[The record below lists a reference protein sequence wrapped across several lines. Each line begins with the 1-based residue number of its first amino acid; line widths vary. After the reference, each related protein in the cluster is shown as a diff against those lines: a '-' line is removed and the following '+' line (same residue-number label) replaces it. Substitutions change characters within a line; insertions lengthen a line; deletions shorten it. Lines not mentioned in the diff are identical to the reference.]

1 VALVGLTAIIAIAT
15 LQRSTSARAKANFKT
30 RVDEMTADVRI
41 PGENLTRQYQR
52 IKDEVEPAILAVLPT
67 GRYTLGPNV
76 REFEAEFAAYCG
88 TQHCAGI
95 SSGTEALHLALLACD
110 VGPGDEVITVP
121 NTYAATVFA
130 ISYVGARPVF
140 VDVDPATFNLDPGQV
155 EAKITS
161 RTRAILPVHMYG
173 QPVAMDDLL
182 EVARRHG
189 LRVIED
195 AAHAHG
201 AEYRGRRAGS
211 LGDIG
216 CFSFYPG
223 KVLGAYGDGGAVT
236 TSDAELYDR
245 VKVLRYMG
253 QHTKYLHEIV
263 GYQQRLDEIQAAVLR
278 VKLRHLE
285 QWIAE
290 RRRWAALYDELLA
303 GLPIAPPA
311 TAPDVRHVYYAYTVR
326 TPRREALIAYLAE
339 RGIGCF
345 VMYPLE
351 VPFQPAYHYLG
362 HQAGDFA
369 VADRQVSEIL
379 CLPMFAEL
387 TEAEV
392 REVAGAI
399 RAFFVERS

>member
-1 VALVGLTAIIAIAT
+1 VSGEI
-15 LQRSTSARAKANFKT
+15 
-30 RVDEMTADVRI
+30 RI
-41 PGENLTRQYQR
+41 PAENITRQYRR
-52 IKDEVEPAILAVLPT
+52 IKDEIEPAILAVLPS
-67 GRYTLGPNV
+67 GKYTLGPNV
-76 REFEAEFAAYCG
+76 RDFEAEFAAYCG
-88 TQHCAGI
+88 TQYCVGI

-130 ISYVGARPVF
+130 ISYTGATPVF
-140 VDVDPATFNLDPGQV
+140 VDVDPQTFNIDVAQI
-155 EAKITS
+155 EAKIS
-161 RTRAILPVHMYG
+161 ARTRAILPVHLYG
-173 QPVAMDDLL
+173 QPAAMDELL
-182 EVARRHG
+182 AVASRHG

-201 AEYRGRRAGS
+201 ASYRGRRAGA

-236 TSDAELYDR
+236 TSDPELYDR

-253 QHTKYLHEIV
+253 QHTKYRHEIV

-285 QWIAE
+285 GWIEE
-290 RRRWAALYDELLA
+290 RRGWAALYDELLA
-303 GLPIAPPA
+303 GLPVVTPAAP
-311 TAPDVRHVYYAYTVR
+311 TDVRHVYYTYTIR
-326 TPRREALIAYLAE
+326 TPRREELMAFLAE
-339 RGIGCF
+339 RGIGSF

-351 VPFQPAYHYLG
+351 VPFQPAYQHLG
-362 HQAGDFA
+362 HNAGDFP
-369 VADRQVSEIL
+369 VADGQVSEIL

-392 REVAGAI
+392 REVAGTI
-399 RAFFVERS
+399 RAFFMERDQV